1 MNIRKIIRGLVKE
14 AINRSYGNISD
25 LARYRDINLD
35 SPSSLSKARSS
46 QGLKASNVSD
56 SKKNIPFDSKIS
68 RVYAIMLRYISN
80 KFKLKN
86 NSNDL
91 RERGKELSN
100 FIKSFLTRD
109 EVENFYY
116 RLSRF
121 SSNTTQ
127 FKRICEQL
135 LNYMET
141 GQMSD
146 IDIYDSIDMGDEND
160 RDAYNVSP
168 SEILQDRINNI
179 NNKKI
184 GIKQKIENAKY
195 LLNYYSRYRPLGGK
209 DINFA
214 ISNGLIDSDE
224 YSKKVSAILN
234 NRGREEM
241 KKDIF
246 INMLKNT
253 LKELNNE
260 INYLDKKI
268 VDIYNDYKQYGY

>member
-1 MNIRKIIRGLVKE
+1 MSIKNIIREIIKE
-14 AINRSYGNISD
+14 GINRSYGSMND
-25 LARYRDINLD
+25 LAKYRDINLD

-46 QGLKASNVSD
+46 QGLKISNVSD
-56 SKKNIPFDSKIS
+56 FKKNIPFDSKIS
-68 RVYAIMLRYISN
+68 RIYGIMLRYISN

-100 FIKSFLTRD
+100 FIKNFLTRD
-109 EVENFYY
+109 EVEKFYY

-146 IDIYDSIDMGDEND
+146 IDIYDSIDMGDEDD

-168 SEILQDRINNI
+168 SQMLQNRINNI
-179 NNKKI
+179 SNKKV
-184 GIKQKIENAKY
+184 GIKEKIEKANY

-224 YSKKVSAILN
+224 FSKKVSAILN
-234 NRGREEM
+234 NRGREQM

-246 INMLKNT
+246 INMLENT

-260 INYLDKKI
+260 IKYLDKKI

>member
-1 MNIRKIIRGLVKE
+1 MNIKNIITGLIKE
-14 AINRSYGNISD
+14 AINRSYGSMND
-25 LARYRDINLD
+25 LAKYRDINLD
-35 SPSSLSKARSS
+35 SPSSLSRAKSS
-46 QGLKASNVSD
+46 QGLKTSNVSD
-56 SKKNIPFDSKIS
+56 SKKNIPFNSKIS
-68 RVYAIMLRYISN
+68 KVYGIMLRYISN

-91 RERGKELSN
+91 SERGKELSD
-100 FIKSFLTRD
+100 FIKNFLTRD
-109 EVENFYY
+109 EVEKFYY

-146 IDIYDSIDMGDEND
+146 IDIYDSIDMGDED
-160 RDAYNVSP
+160 DKLSYNVSP
-168 SEILQDRINNI
+168 SEMLQNRINII

-184 GIKQKIENAKY
+184 PIKEKIENAKY
-195 LLNYYSRYRPLGGK
+195 LLNYYSRYRPLGEK

-224 YSKKVSAILN
+224 YSKRVSAILN

-246 INMLKNT
+246 IHMLKKT
-253 LKELNNE
+253 LKELNEEKN
-260 INYLDKKI
+260 N
-268 VDIYNDYKQYGY
+268 